1 MVVKVQTYA
10 QNDLLESYKA
20 WKIRP
25 KVRQLLMLLFI
36 Y

>member
-1 MVVKVQTYA
+1 MVVKVHTLA

-20 WKIRP
+20 RKIMT
-25 KVRQLLMLLFI
+25 KIEKNIDVLI